1 MSEINLIQRMNLMK
15 NLSVLAKSMI
25 VAISI
30 AGVGAAAIAAPATN
44 TKAVAS
50 SSEAVSAMQSKIS
63 LTQAI
68 NIAKQNAKGDL
79 VSAEFDYDDDD
90 DGKNKGTG
98 TGKYEVEF
106 VSNGTSYEVKID
118 ANTGKVLKTKQEKL
132 DKEELA
138 EYSAMK
144 QAKVSLTSAMQ
155 KAAQS
160 VNGKV
165 IAAEFKLEKGQSIY
179 DIEVV
184 KGNQIYDVSIDAN
197 TGKILSSQIDV
208 EDDD

>member
-1 MSEINLIQRMNLMK
+1 MK
-15 NLSVLAKSMI
+15 NLSTLTKSAI
-25 VAISI
+25 IALTITSVA
-30 AGVGAAAIAAPATN
+30 ATAIAAPTTN
-44 TKAVAS
+44 TKAVTG

-68 NIAKQNAKGDL
+68 DIAKQNAKGDL

-90 DGKNKGTG
+90 KKGAATS
-98 TGKYEVEF
+98 KYEIKF
-106 VSNGTSYEVKID
+106 ISNGSAYEVKVN
-118 ANTGKVLKTKQEKL
+118 ANTGKVIKTKQEKL
-132 DKEELA
+132 DKEGMA

-155 KAAQS
+155 KATQS

-165 IAAEFKLEKGQSIY
+165 IGAEFELEKGQATY

-184 KGNQIYDVSIDAN
+184 KNNQIYDVSIDAN
-197 TGKILSSQIDV
+197 TGKVLSSQVDM
-208 EDDD
+208 EDED

>member
-1 MSEINLIQRMNLMK
+1 MLT
-15 NLSVLAKSMI
+15 KSML
-25 VAISI
+25 VALTVVV
-30 AGVGAAAIAAPATN
+30 GVGATAIAAPIAN
-44 TKAVAS
+44 TKAVTS
-50 SSEAVSAMQSKIS
+50 SNEAVSAMQSKIS

-90 DGKNKGTG
+90 ATS
-98 TGKYEVEF
+98 KYEVEF
-106 VSNGTSYEVKID
+106 VGNGTSYEVKID
-118 ANTGKVLKTKQEKL
+118 ANTGKVLKTEQEKL
-132 DKEELA
+132 DRKDMA

-144 QAKVSLTSAMQ
+144 QAKVTLTSAMQ
-155 KAAQS
+155 TAAQS

-165 IAAEFKLEKGQSIY
+165 ISAKFELEKGQSVY

-197 TGKILSSQIDV
+197 TGKVLSSQVDV

>member
-1 MSEINLIQRMNLMK
+1 MK
-15 NLSVLAKSMI
+15 NLSKLTKSALI
-25 VAISI
+25 ALTI
-30 AGVGAAAIAAPATN
+30 AGVGAAAIAAPVANIKAAT
-44 TKAVAS
+44 S

-68 NIAKQNAKGDL
+68 AIAKQNAKGDL

-90 DGKNKGTG
+90 ATSE
-98 TGKYEVEF
+98 YEVEF
-106 VSNGTSYEVKID
+106 VANGTSYEVKID
-118 ANTGKVLKTKQEKL
+118 ANTGKVLKTKQESL
-132 DKEELA
+132 DKKDMA

-155 KAAQS
+155 TASQS

-165 IAAEFKLEKGQSIY
+165 ISAEFELEKGQSFY
-179 DIEVV
+179 DIDVV
-184 KGNQIYDVSIDAN
+184 KGNQKYEVSIDAN
-197 TGKILSSQIDV
+197 TGKVLSSQVDM

>member
-1 MSEINLIQRMNLMK
+1 MSEIDLIQRMNLMK

-44 TKAVAS
+44 TKAVTS

-132 DKEELA
+132 DKKELA
-138 EYSAMK
+138 EYNAMK

-160 VNGKV
+160 LNGKV
-165 IAAEFKLEKGQSIY
+165 ISAEFELEKGQSVY

-197 TGKILSSQIDV
+197 TGKVLSSQVDV

>member
-1 MSEINLIQRMNLMK
+1 MKHLSTLTKSALIALT
-15 NLSVLAKSMI
+15 
-25 VAISI
+25 I
-30 AGVGAAAIAAPATN
+30 AGVGATAIAAPVAN
-44 TKAVAS
+44 TKAATS

-68 NIAKQNAKGDL
+68 AIAKQNAKGDL

-90 DGKNKGTG
+90 ATSE
-98 TGKYEVEF
+98 YEVEF
-106 VSNGTSYEVKID
+106 VANGTSYEVKID
-118 ANTGKVLKTKQEKL
+118 ANTGKVLKTKQESL
-132 DKEELA
+132 DKKDMA

-155 KAAQS
+155 TASQS

-165 IAAEFKLEKGQSIY
+165 ISAEFELEKGQSIY

-184 KGNQIYDVSIDAN
+184 KGNQKYDVSVDAN
-197 TGKILSSQIDV
+197 TGKVLSSQVDM

>member
-1 MSEINLIQRMNLMK
+1 MK
-15 NLSVLAKSMI
+15 NLSVLTKSVI
-25 VAISI
+25 VALTVTGI
-30 AGVGAAAIAAPATN
+30 GVTAIAAPMVKPKIAT
-44 TKAVAS
+44 S

-79 VSAEFDYDDDD
+79 VSAAFDYDDDD
-90 DGKNKGTG
+90 ATS
-98 TGKYEVEF
+98 KYEVEF
-106 VSNGTSYEVKID
+106 VGNGTSYEVKID
-118 ANTGKVLKTKQEKL
+118 ANTGKVFKTKQEKL
-132 DKEELA
+132 DKKDLA

-144 QAKVSLTSAMQ
+144 QAKVTLTTAMQ
-155 KAAQS
+155 TAAQS

-165 IAAEFKLEKGQSIY
+165 ISAEFELERAQSVY
-179 DIEVV
+179 DFEVV

-197 TGKILSSQIDV
+197 TGKVLSSQVDV

>member
-1 MSEINLIQRMNLMK
+1 MK
-15 NLSVLAKSMI
+15 NLSMLTKSMI
-25 VAISI
+25 VALTV
-30 AGVGAAAIAAPATN
+30 AGIGATAIAAPVAN

-50 SSEAVSAMQSKIS
+50 SSEALSAMQSKIS

-79 VSAEFDYDDDD
+79 VSAEFDYDDD
-90 DGKNKGTG
+90 GKNKS

-132 DKEELA
+132 DKKELA
-138 EYSAMK
+138 EYNAMK
-144 QAKVSLTSAMQ
+144 QSKVSLTSAMQ

-160 VNGKV
+160 LNGKV
-165 IAAEFKLEKGQSIY
+165 ISAEFELEKGQSVY

-197 TGKILSSQIDV
+197 TGKVLSSQVDV

>member
-1 MSEINLIQRMNLMK
+1 MK
-15 NLSVLAKSMI
+15 NLSVLTKSMI
-25 VAISI
+25 VALTIV
-30 AGVGAAAIAAPATN
+30 GVGATAIAAPVAN
-44 TKAVAS
+44 TKAATN

-63 LTQAI
+63 LAQAI
-68 NIAKQNAKGDL
+68 EIAKQNAKGDV
-79 VSAEFDYDDDD
+79 VSAKFDYDND
-90 DGKNKGTG
+90 KKSTR

-106 VSNGTSYEVKID
+106 VSNGTAYEVKID
-118 ANTGKVLKTKQEKL
+118 ANTGKVLKTEQEKL
-132 DKEELA
+132 DKEDMA

-144 QAKVSLTSAMQ
+144 QAKVTLASAMQ

-165 IAAEFKLEKGQSIY
+165 IGAEFELEKGQSVY

-197 TGKILSSQIDV
+197 TGKVLSSQVDV

>member
-1 MSEINLIQRMNLMK
+1 MKHLSTLTKSALIALT
-15 NLSVLAKSMI
+15 
-25 VAISI
+25 I
-30 AGVGAAAIAAPATN
+30 AGVGAAAIAAPVANIKAAT
-44 TKAVAS
+44 S

-68 NIAKQNAKGDL
+68 AIAKQNAKGDL

-90 DGKNKGTG
+90 ATSE
-98 TGKYEVEF
+98 YEVEF
-106 VSNGTSYEVKID
+106 VANGTSYEVKID
-118 ANTGKVLKTKQEKL
+118 ANTGKVLKTKQESL
-132 DKEELA
+132 DKKDMA

-155 KAAQS
+155 TASQS

-165 IAAEFKLEKGQSIY
+165 ISAEFELEKGQSIY

-184 KGNQIYDVSIDAN
+184 KGNQKYDVSVDAN
-197 TGKILSSQIDV
+197 TGKVLSSQVDM

>member
-1 MSEINLIQRMNLMK
+1 MK
-15 NLSVLAKSMI
+15 NLSTLTKSALI
-25 VAISI
+25 ALTI
-30 AGVGAAAIAAPATN
+30 AGVGAAAIAAPVANIKAAT
-44 TKAVAS
+44 S

-68 NIAKQNAKGDL
+68 AIAKQNAKGDL

-90 DGKNKGTG
+90 ATSE
-98 TGKYEVEF
+98 YEVEF
-106 VSNGTSYEVKID
+106 VANGTSYEVKID
-118 ANTGKVLKTKQEKL
+118 ANTGKVLKTKQESL
-132 DKEELA
+132 DKKDMA

-155 KAAQS
+155 TASQS

-165 IAAEFKLEKGQSIY
+165 ISAEFELKKGQSFY
-179 DIEVV
+179 DIDVV
-184 KGNQIYDVSIDAN
+184 KGNQKYEVSIDAN
-197 TGKILSSQIDV
+197 TGKVLSSQVDM

>member
-1 MSEINLIQRMNLMK
+1 MK
-15 NLSVLAKSMI
+15 NLSMLAKSMI

-30 AGVGAAAIAAPATN
+30 AGVGAAAIAAPAIN
-44 TKAVAS
+44 TKAVTS

-79 VSAEFDYDDDD
+79 VSAEFDYDD
-90 DGKNKGTG
+90 GKNKGTG

-106 VSNGTSYEVKID
+106 VSNGTSYEVRID

-132 DKEELA
+132 DKKELA

-144 QAKVSLTSAMQ
+144 QSKVTLTSAMQ

-165 IAAEFKLEKGQSIY
+165 IAAEFELEKGQSLY

-184 KGNQIYDVSIDAN
+184 KGNQMYDVSIDAN
-197 TGKILSSQIDV
+197 TGKVLSSQIDV

>member
-1 MSEINLIQRMNLMK
+1 MSEIDLIQRMNLMK

-44 TKAVAS
+44 TKAVTS

-79 VSAEFDYDDDD
+79 VSAEFDYDDD

-132 DKEELA
+132 DKEDMA

-144 QAKVSLTSAMQ
+144 QAKVTLTSAMQ

-165 IAAEFKLEKGQSIY
+165 IAAEFELEKGQSIY

-208 EDDD
+208 EDDN

>member
-1 MSEINLIQRMNLMK
+1 MK
-15 NLSVLAKSMI
+15 NVSMLTKSAI
-25 VAISI
+25 IALTITGVA
-30 AGVGAAAIAAPATN
+30 ATAIAAPTTN
-44 TKAVAS
+44 TKAVTG

-68 NIAKQNAKGDL
+68 DIAKQNAKGDL
-79 VSAEFDYDDDD
+79 VSAQFDHDDD
-90 DGKNKGTG
+90 NKGNGAITG
-98 TGKYEVEF
+98 EYEVEF
-106 VSNGTSYEVKID
+106 ISNGTSYEVKVD

-132 DKEELA
+132 DKKDMA

-155 KAAQS
+155 KATQS

-165 IAAEFKLEKGQSIY
+165 MSAEFELEKGQATY

-184 KGNQIYDVSIDAN
+184 KNNQIYDVSIDAN
-197 TGKILSSQIDV
+197 TGKVLSSQVDM
-208 EDDD
+208 EDED

>member
-1 MSEINLIQRMNLMK
+1 MK

-44 TKAVAS
+44 TKAVTS

-79 VSAEFDYDDDD
+79 VSAEFDYDDD

-132 DKEELA
+132 DKEDMA

-144 QAKVSLTSAMQ
+144 QAKVTLTSAMQ

-165 IAAEFKLEKGQSIY
+165 IAAEFELEKGQSIY

-208 EDDD
+208 EDDN

>member
-1 MSEINLIQRMNLMK
+1 MK
-15 NLSVLAKSMI
+15 NLSTLTKS
-25 VAISI
+25 AIIALTI
-30 AGVGAAAIAAPATN
+30 AGVGATAIAAPTTN
-44 TKAVAS
+44 TKAVTG

-68 NIAKQNAKGDL
+68 NIAKQNAKGDI

-90 DGKNKGTG
+90 KKGAATS
-98 TGKYEVEF
+98 KYEVEF
-106 VSNGTSYEVKID
+106 ISNGTAYEVKID
-118 ANTGKVLKTKQEKL
+118 ANTGKVIKTKQEKL
-132 DKEELA
+132 DKEDMA

-165 IAAEFKLEKGQSIY
+165 IGAEFELEKGQATY

-184 KGNQIYDVSIDAN
+184 KNNQIYDVSIDAN
-197 TGKILSSQIDV
+197 TGKVLSSQVDM
-208 EDDD
+208 EDED